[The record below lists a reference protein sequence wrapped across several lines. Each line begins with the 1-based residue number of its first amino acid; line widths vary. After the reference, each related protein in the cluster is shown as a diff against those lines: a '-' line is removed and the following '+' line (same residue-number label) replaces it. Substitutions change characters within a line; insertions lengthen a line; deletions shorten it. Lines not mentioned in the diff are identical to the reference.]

1 MRRDGTMSVVN
12 VKVER
17 TSTEKAKESTPEPEP
32 ARPVRIK
39 KEKIDDQA
47 VAKVTAE
54 SNAAKT
60 RSSHEVISQLMYF
73 TDQMKWILILRF
85 EINEFCCIVL

>member
-17 TSTEKAKESTPEPEP
+17 TSTDNVKGSTPDPEP
-32 ARPVRIK
+32 SRPVRIK
-39 KEKIDDQA
+39 KEKMDDQA
-47 VAKVTAE
+47 AEKATAE

-60 RSSHEVISQLMYF
+60 RSSHEVISQLIHVFYRSNEM
-73 TDQMKWILILRF
+73 DIEL
-85 EINEFCCIVL
+85 EI